1 MSDKTSGDNSK
12 KLFISL
18 FVFCAWIYTFFSYI
32 FVDTNLVLTSIPTYW
47 DLQQWLWQVLLPKNN
62 LIVKIFILL
71 IILFF
76 IAYLGI
82 LLTAKKIVFSKKE
95 LIIALILIFVPFL
108 IAHNALSHDIFNY
121 IFNAKI
127 VVDYRGN
134 PHAASAGSYAGDL
147 WLRFMHNTH
156 TLSPYG
162 YAWTAITLIPFLLGF
177 GKFILIYINFKFF
190 ALLSLIVSM
199 IYIDKILKQNEY
211 QHRQAKLLLFALNP
225 LILIEYIGNAHN
237 DIFMMQFA
245 LMSYFYLI
253 LFTKSK
259 QKRSIV
265 RFLIISTLLLLISIG
280 MKISTLVLTPLFAFV
295 IFLKFHPIKNFDLK
309 AITKKYFPILASV
322 LLFIPLFFEKSQQ
335 FYPWYLVWS
344 LAWLPFIKNKYLVFA
359 LISFSFSSL
368 IRYIPWIEAGF
379 NYGSEVEQMQRNIT
393 WIGGLSGFIFL
404 YFSDWLFKKRL
415 N

>member
-1 MSDKTSGDNSK
+1 MSGSNGK
-12 KLFISL
+12 KLFIGL
-18 FVFCAWIYTFFSYI
+18 FVFCAWIYAFFSYI
-32 FVDTNLVLTSIPTYW
+32 FVDTNLVLTSIPAYW
-47 DLQQWLWQVLLPKNN
+47 NLQQWLWQVLLPKND
-62 LIVKIFILL
+62 LIVNIFILL

-76 IAYLGI
+76 IAYFGV
-82 LLTAKKIVFSKKE
+82 LLTTKKIIFSKKE
-95 LIIALILIFVPFL
+95 LIASLILIFVPFF

-127 VVDYRGN
+127 VVDYQGN
-134 PHAASAGSYAGDL
+134 PHATSAGSYTGEL

-177 GKFILIYINFKFF
+177 GKFLLIYVNFKLF
-190 ALLSLIVSM
+190 ALFSLIVSV
-199 IYIDKILKQNEY
+199 IYIDKILKQTESK
-211 QHRQAKLLLFALNP
+211 HRQVKLLLFALNP

-253 LFTKSK
+253 LFTEVKKKKSA
-259 QKRSIV
+259 V
-265 RFLIISTLLLLISIG
+265 CFLIISISLLLISIG
-280 MKISTLVLTPLFAFV
+280 MKISTVVLASLFALV

-309 AITKKYFPILASV
+309 IITKEYFPILASV
-322 LLFIPLFFEKSQQ
+322 LLFIPLFFERSEQ

-344 LAWLPFIKNKYLVFA
+344 LAWLPFIKNKYLAFA

-379 NYGSEVEQMQRNIT
+379 NYGDEVEQMQRNIT
-393 WIGGLSGFIFL
+393 WIGGLLVFIFL
-404 YFSDWLFKKRL
+404 YFSDRLFKKRL
-415 N
+415 LDES